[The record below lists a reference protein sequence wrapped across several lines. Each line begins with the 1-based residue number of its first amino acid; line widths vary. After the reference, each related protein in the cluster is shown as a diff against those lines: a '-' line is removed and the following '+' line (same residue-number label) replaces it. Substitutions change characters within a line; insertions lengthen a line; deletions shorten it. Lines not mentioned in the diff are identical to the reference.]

1 MSKAEIFYKDIGDY
15 FPREEKLKIVSE
27 NRSMLNP
34 SLKMAMVKPNK
45 HGDWINKRNSKFDEF
60 IPMEPLKKFD
70 NKSQSFFS
78 TYAIGVS
85 TNRDAWIYN
94 FSESS
99 LKTNMKKMIG
109 FYNEQRKLIENKRK
123 NNQKNN
129 IENYLDT
136 DPQKISWT
144 VNLKKDIENNTVH
157 KFNENFLRVGLY
169 RPFAYMNLFFDT
181 SFIERPG
188 IWSQL
193 FPTEDIDNVIIC
205 LTGIG
210 SNKEFSTLIADTL
223 PCLDIVEKAQC
234 FPLYWYEK
242 KDKVQGGL
250 FERVED
256 EYTRRDAISDFIL
269 DQAKTRYGPKVTRED
284 IFYYVY
290 GILHSPDYRKTFAN
304 DLKKMLPRLP
314 LVEKTADFWS
324 FSEAG
329 RKLADLHLN
338 YEDQKK
344 PDDVTVT
351 GTEKGNFT
359 VEKMQ
364 FGQTNWGEK
373 KWGDGKW
380 AEQKKG
386 EIVYNGYITIS
397 NIPAKAYEYII
408 NGKSAI
414 EWVMERYAV
423 TIHKESGI
431 KNDPNDWAREHENP
445 RYILDLLLSVIMVS
459 IKTVDIVAGLPKV
472 DWE

>member
-1 MSKAEIFYKDIGDY
+1 MSKAEIYYKDIGDY
-15 FPREEKLKIVSE
+15 LSREEKLKIVSE

-34 SLKMAMVKPNK
+34 ALKMVRVKPNK
-45 HGDWINKRNSKFDEF
+45 HGDWINKRNSRFEEF
-60 IPMEPLKKFD
+60 IPMESLKKFD
-70 NKSQSFFS
+70 SKSQSFFS

-85 TNRDAWIYN
+85 TNRDAWVYN

-99 LKTNMKKMIG
+99 LKNNMKKMIS
-109 FYNEQRKLIENKRK
+109 FYNEQRKLVENRRK
-123 NNQKNN
+123 DNQKIN

-136 DPQKISWT
+136 DPRKISWT

-157 KFNENFLRVGLY
+157 KFDENFLRIGLY
-169 RPFAYMNLFFDT
+169 RPFVYMNLFFDT

-193 FPTEDIDNVIIC
+193 LPIENNDNVIIC
-205 LTGIG
+205 VSCVGTNNGLSVLICEQIPNLHFIG
-210 SNKEFSTLIADTL
+210 DT
-223 PCLDIVEKAQC
+223 QC

-242 KDKVQGGL
+242 KEKVQGNL

-269 DQAKTRYGPKVTRED
+269 DQAKTRYGSKVTKED

-314 LVEKTADFWS
+314 LVEKQSNFQV

-329 RKLADLHLN
+329 KALAKIHLE
-338 YEDQKK
+338 YEDQKPPKEVLINNK
-344 PDDVTVT
+344 PIPKAPFPD
-351 GTEKGNFT
+351 NQLA
-359 VEKMQ
+359 VEKMT
-364 FGQTNWGEK
+364 FPAKN
-373 KWGDGKW
+373 
-380 AEQKKG
+380 QKG
-386 EIVYNGYITIS
+386 TIIYNPYLTIS
-397 NIPAKAYEYII
+397 NIPAKAYEYIV
-408 NGKSAI
+408 NGKSAV
-414 EWVMERYAV
+414 EWVMERYAI

-445 RYILDLLLSVIMVS
+445 QYILDLLLSVITVS

-472 DWE
+472 EWG